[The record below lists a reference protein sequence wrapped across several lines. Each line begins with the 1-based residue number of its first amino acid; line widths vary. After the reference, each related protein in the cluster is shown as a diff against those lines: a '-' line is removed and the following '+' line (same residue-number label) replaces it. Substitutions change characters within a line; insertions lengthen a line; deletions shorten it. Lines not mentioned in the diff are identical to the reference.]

1 MHIQESLLLHLPSED
16 AGALASGRLQCL
28 LIAAVTQSV
37 SGHIFLTRVYFIKGL
52 INKMVKKKYSL
63 HVVSFSFPLSLSNT
77 ESYQSF
83 CTDNSTTHKHQFS
96 RTASRYL
103 GSSSKIITANIAQI
117 CQYDYFFFPLC
128 RTSSNC

>member
-52 INKMVKKKYSL
+52 INKMVKKNTLSM
-63 HVVSFSFPLSLSNT
+63 LSLSP
-77 ESYQSF
+77 F
-83 CTDNSTTHKHQFS
+83 L
-96 RTASRYL
+96 YL
-103 GSSSKIITANIAQI
+103 FQTLKAIRAFVQITVPHINISSVG
-117 CQYDYFFFPLC
+117 PLLGIWVPPLK
-128 RTSSNC
+128 S